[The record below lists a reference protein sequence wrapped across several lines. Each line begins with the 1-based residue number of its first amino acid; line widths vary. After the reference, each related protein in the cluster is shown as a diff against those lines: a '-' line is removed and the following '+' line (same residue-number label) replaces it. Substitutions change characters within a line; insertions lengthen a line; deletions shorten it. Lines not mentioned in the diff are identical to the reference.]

1 MSSFKTLI
9 RKKLVLIFEE
19 RNIFFFHQRPTYTLY
34 DFKFPS
40 IMVELY
46 VLSPFVSASF
56 FIYFCALLLASC
68 MFFIC

>member
-19 RNIFFFHQRPTYTLY
+19 GNIFFFHQRPTNTLY

-40 IMVELY
+40 IMVELC

-56 FIYFCALLLASC
+56 FIYFCALLLDSC